1 MVSKETGQEI
11 TQKKV
16 SYILRKRLNYTYKKL
31 TYHYIQL
38 NEEKAKAF
46 NEEIK
51 PLLNEY
57 PFIALDECSFYP
69 NLDPR
74 FGYSLKGERAVSKK
88 PSNQGEHYTLL
99 LVVSNSKKDGVID
112 WKLVKGSVDWKIFY
126 YFLEGINL
134 VGNKKNILLMDN
146 ARIHIA
152 SRKRREAGLPTVKEQ
167 MAKKNIEVRFITP
180 YAPMINPAEL
190 SFNKLRRNTER
201 QRTRNYEGMKSA
213 IEKAVKKLNKQ
224 DLSKDFWHCVN
235 YFEKKDKSKKK
246 KSKNRLKKS

>member
-1 MVSKETGQEI
+1 LSEI
-11 TQKKV
+11 
-16 SYILRKRLNYTYKKL
+16 
-31 TYHYIQL
+31 
-38 NEEKAKAF
+38 
-46 NEEIK
+46 
-51 PLLNEY
+51 

-74 FGYSLKGERAVSKK
+74 FGYSLKGKRAVNKK
-88 PSNQGEHYTLL
+88 PNNRGEHYTLL

-180 YAPMINPAEL
+180 YAPMLNTAEYC
-190 SFNKLRRNTER
+190 FNMLRQQTEKQKPR
-201 QRTRNYEGMKSA
+201 SYEEMRKA
-213 IEKAVKKLNKQ
+213 IEKVVELLNQK
-224 DLSKDFWHCVN
+224 DLSKCFWHCAT
-235 YFEKKDKSKKK
+235 YFDKKESKIE
-246 KSKNRLKKS
+246 LI